1 MGRMRQKTKIGKAL
15 LQIAA
20 LVFFLNATSA
30 FGSCCFAMA
39 ASDVMDAAGM
49 EMPCHQTSDK
59 GGDDSNTD
67 DCCFTC
73 MPMMASIDAKISNV
87 PAATTPYIKAMPAL
101 ITSSIDPLFR
111 PPITPLS

>member
-1 MGRMRQKTKIGKAL
+1 MGRMRQKAKIGKAL
-15 LQIAA
+15 LQIATLA
-20 LVFFLNATSA
+20 FFLNAASA

-39 ASDVMDAAGM
+39 ASDVVDAAGM
-49 EMPCHQTSDK
+49 EMPCHQTSDN
-59 GGDDSNTD
+59 GEDDSNSD

-73 MPMMASIDAKISNV
+73 MSMMASIDAKISNV

-101 ITSSIDPLFR
+101 ISSSIDPLFR